1 MLIKIDA
8 VNIYYEISGQGNIVL
23 LLHGWGVET
32 SSFRPLIDLLQK
44 SYKVIALDFPG
55 FGKSETPRASW
66 DVGNYSTF
74 LSKFME
80 QIHLKKADVIAHS
93 FGGRVAIKLAVEK
106 PKMINKL
113 ILVNSAGIKPR
124 RKFKYY
130 FKTFLAKTGKMASKF
145 LGEPGNNFK
154 KMIYEHIGSKDFQN
168 AGPMRNTFIKII
180 NEDLQPLLKS
190 IIAPTL
196 LIWGENDKETPV
208 YMAKIMEKE
217 IKDSGLVI
225 LKNAGHYSYLDQFQ
239 QFSTI
244 ANNFLQTK
252 IK

>member
-8 VNIYYEISGQGNIVL
+8 VNIYYEISGQGNMVL

-55 FGKSETPRASW
+55 FGKSETPRTSW
-66 DVGNYSTF
+66 DVENYSTF

-80 QIHLKKADVIAHS
+80 QIHLTKADVIAHS

-106 PKMINKL
+106 PEMINKL

-145 LGEPGNNFK
+145 LGEPGNKFK

-208 YMAKIMEKE
+208 YMGKIMEKE

-239 QFSTI
+239 QFCTI
-244 ANNFLQTK
+244 VNNFLQTK